1 MIRLAR
7 PRPQFLGK
15 GMTMQQF
22 AELVCSSGKPVLPVV
37 DVVVKNCPT
46 CGQVVRDSGT
56 RCP

>member
-37 DVVVKNCPT
+37 DVVVAKTCPT
-46 CGQVVRDSGT
+46 CGQPVNNTQGV
-56 RCP
+56 

>member
-7 PRPQFLGK
+7 PRPQFLSSR

-37 DVVVKNCPT
+37 DVVAKPCPT
-46 CGQVVRDSGT
+46 CGQLINKQGA
-56 RCP
+56 